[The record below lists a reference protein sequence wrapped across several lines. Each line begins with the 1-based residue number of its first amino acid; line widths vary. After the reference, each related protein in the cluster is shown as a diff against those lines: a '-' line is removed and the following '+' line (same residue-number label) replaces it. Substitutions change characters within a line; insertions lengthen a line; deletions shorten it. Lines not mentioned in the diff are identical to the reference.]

1 MLTEELQTH
10 SILPA
15 VGRFGLCCWLGCVVV
30 TLGSCLLPF
39 WVLFVYCPLSV
50 DSRVLLVC
58 CLLCVCV
65 ALISCLACLV
75 TLISCLACLLSAVC
89 CLLSAVCMVLVLHR
103 RCTGRRDR
111 CEARPPAQPAA
122 AADGTTKG
130 MHLTHHPHHL

>member
-39 WVLFVYCPLSV
+39 WVLFVYCPLPV

-89 CLLSAVCMVLVLHR
+89 CLLSAVCCVYGPCFAQAVHWTTRSLRGTAACATSSCSR
-103 RCTGRRDR
+103 RNY
-111 CEARPPAQPAA
+111 
-122 AADGTTKG
+122 
-130 MHLTHHPHHL
+130 